1 MRGKTRGLLEDIA
14 ILGLCGLCLYGGYNL
29 FFGSE
34 DRSVSAN
41 KPTNKVITTKQ
52 VIVTSTPKQQDSNNT
67 IASKTSKDNFSLNK
81 KSNTSK
87 YTKQHSKDNIKQANK
102 QISKPIS
109 KQTPKQQITTITKE
123 KQIKKKKNVNLRSL
137 YIFLANTKQ
146 KVYNSIDWSKANKD
160 IQDNFLKIRVT
171 ILKDGNYEQLI
182 FVDGDKE
189 LFEAN
194 KQNITKIFPLIIK
207 DDIKDD
213 FPRYF
218 RMNFDISYDK

>member
-14 ILGLCGLCLYGGYNL
+14 ILGLCGWCLYGGYNL

-34 DRSVSAN
+34 DRLVSAD
-41 KPTNKVITTKQ
+41 KSTQKVITTKQ
-52 VIVTSTPKQQDSNNT
+52 VVVTNTQKQQDNNNT
-67 IASKTSKDNFSLNK
+67 ITSKTSKNNSSLDKNP
-81 KSNTSK
+81 NTSK
-87 YTKQHSKDNIKQANK
+87 YAKQHNKTNTKQANK

-109 KQTPKQQITTITKE
+109 KPKQQITKTTQE
-123 KQIKKKKNVNLRSL
+123 KQTEKKKNVNLRSL